1 MFLFNGEVAN
11 DHEKFQDEK
20 DGVCFRINVT
30 AGMHWPIKSST
41 VL

>member
-1 MFLFNGEVAN
+1 MIMKSS
-11 DHEKFQDEK
+11 KFQDEK

-41 VL
+41 VS